1 MYKYPPDIDY
11 ILDWVAERDLDTS
24 DSAYDWL
31 VRGHIWAVAMM
42 TEAANTR
49 DRYGE
54 MDELLFDE
62 WDLVRLVLI
71 SCVRAASFD

>member
-1 MYKYPPDIDY
+1 MYEYPPDIDY

-42 TEAANTR
+42 TEAANNR
-49 DRYGE
+49 RPLDG
-54 MDELLFDE
+54 ELLFDE